1 MTAVQPPADALSRRR
16 RLAVW
21 ALVVTASLLGLVSI
35 FTTWVQRQMLDNH
48 AWKNA
53 STQVIEDAQVRA
65 ALSAYLVNQLYDRVN
80 IEQALQR
87 RLPQNLQELAGPLS
101 SALRQPATST
111 AEFILERPR
120 VQKLWI
126 TTTTVAHEK
135 LVNVLE
141 NKTGYGI
148 STGNGVVTVNLHGLV
163 EQLGADLG
171 LPSAAL
177 ARVPQDAGVITVM
190 RSDQLAAA
198 QTGVRV
204 IKVLSVWLLVLV
216 LAMYALAVYLARGAR
231 RTVLRNIGWAFVIV
245 GLVVLIVR
253 RVAGNYALDA
263 LASPAYRGTIHDV
276 WLIGTSILGEIGTAT
291 IIYGLVTV
299 AGAAL
304 AGPTRVA
311 VALRHRIAPL
321 LDRHLGLCA
330 LGLSAAYL
338 LLILWGP
345 THALRTWWG
354 VLLFAA
360 LIAAGVAALRRQTRS
375 ELAGREEPSLTTSL
389 LERLPQPRRASRP
402 GSPAEEIAR
411 LADLRDEGVISE
423 DEFAVAKKLALS

>member
-1 MTAVQPPADALSRRR
+1 MTAVHPPADAISRPR
-16 RLAVW
+16 RLLVW
-21 ALVVTASLLGLVSI
+21 TLIVVASILGLASI
-35 FTTWVQRQMLDNH
+35 LTTWVQRQMLDNNS
-48 AWKNA
+48 WKNA

-80 IEQALQR
+80 VEQALAQR
-87 RLPQNLQELAGPLS
+87 SPGNLRELAGPLS
-101 SALRQPATST
+101 SALHQPATSA

-120 VQKLWI
+120 VQQLWI
-126 TTTTVAHEK
+126 TTTTLAHEK

-148 STGNGVVTVNLHGLV
+148 ATGNGVVTVRLHDLV

-171 LPSAAL
+171 LPASAL
-177 ARVPQDAGVITVM
+177 ARIPSSAGVITVM

-198 QTGVRV
+198 QKGVRLV
-204 IKVLSVWLLVLV
+204 KILSVWLLVLV
-216 LAMYALAVYLARGAR
+216 LGLYALAVYLAHGKR
-231 RTVLRNIGWAFVIV
+231 REILRDVGWAFVIV
-245 GLVVLIVR
+245 GLVVLVIR

-263 LASPAYRGTIHDV
+263 LASPAYRGSIHDV
-276 WLIGTSILGEIGTAT
+276 WLIGTAVLGEIGIAA
-291 IIYGLVTV
+291 IIYGSVTV

-304 AGPTRVA
+304 AGPTRAA
-311 VALRHRIAPL
+311 VAARRRIAPL
-321 LDRHLGLCA
+321 LDRHIGLCA
-330 LGLSAAYL
+330 VGLSAAYL

-360 LIAAGVAALRRQTRS
+360 LIAAGVAALRRQTRV
-375 ELAGREEPSLTTSL
+375 EVVAAEDADLTASL
-389 LERLPQPRRASRP
+389 LERLPTRRA

-411 LADLRDEGVISE
+411 LADLRDEGVISD
-423 DEFAVAKKLALS
+423 DEFARAKRLALSSPQ